1 MKKFVLVLCS
11 LLLCGAASAHTAAA
25 QSDDEGS
32 VAIDN
37 CLKAWGKH
45 PFGANPKFRSLPV
58 TVTVFG
64 IGTPNVD
71 SVKTSDPELVL
82 VKAGV
87 NVMGGTTVEL
97 QNPNGWYCFVT
108 NVNVMGKMKIKAA
121 CTAHL
126 AQSHDGVTVMGADST
141 NRSVTVMGKTV
152 VELQGCPGKSHD
164 TTAFTLAGENLTSHD
179 AYADRHALHT
189 NRGSHAEISFR

>member
-1 MKKFVLVLCS
+1 MKRFALMLFS
-11 LLLCGAASAHTAAA
+11 LMVCAAASARTVTA
-25 QSDDEGS
+25 QTQDESS

-45 PFGANPKFRSLPV
+45 PFGENPKFRSLPV
-58 TVTVFG
+58 TVKVFG

-71 SVKTSDPELVL
+71 TIKTSGPDLVL

-87 NVMGGTTVEL
+87 NVMGGTTVDL

-126 AQSHDGVTVMGADST
+126 AQSHDGVTVLGGDST
-141 NRSVTVMGKTV
+141 NKSVTVMGKTEI
-152 VELQGCPGKSHD
+152 ELQGCPKKDDSTISHSP
-164 TTAFTLAGENLTSHD
+164 NPVHN
-179 AYADRHALHT
+179 HVP
-189 NRGSHAEISFR
+189 ISFW

>member
-1 MKKFVLVLCS
+1 MMKRIALVLFS
-11 LLLCGAASAHTAAA
+11 LMLCATTSARIVAA
-25 QSDDEGS
+25 QDESS

-45 PFGANPKFRSLPV
+45 PFGEHPKFRSLPV
-58 TVTVFG
+58 TVKVFG

-71 SVKTSDPELVL
+71 TVKTSGPDLVL

-87 NVMGGTTVEL
+87 NVMGGTTVDL

-126 AQSHDGVTVMGADST
+126 AQSHDGVTVMGGDST
-141 NRSVTVMGKTV
+141 NKSVTVMGKTEI
-152 VELQGCPGKSHD
+152 ELQGCPKKDDSV
-164 TTAFTLAGENLTSHD
+164 TPMFIPTRTAANHV
-179 AYADRHALHT
+179 
-189 NRGSHAEISFR
+189 EISLW

>member
-1 MKKFVLVLCS
+1 MKRFALVLF
-11 LLLCGAASAHTAAA
+11 LLMLSTTSAARTISAQTP
-25 QSDDEGS
+25 DEAS

-45 PFGANPKFRSLPV
+45 PFGVNPKFRSLPV
-58 TVTVFG
+58 TVRVFG
-64 IGTPNVD
+64 IGTPNID
-71 SVKTSDPELVL
+71 SVKTSEPDLVL

-87 NVMGGTTVEL
+87 NVMGGTTIDL
-97 QNPNGWYCFVT
+97 RNPNGWYCFVT

-141 NRSVTVMGKTV
+141 NKSVTVMGKTEI
-152 VELQGCPGKSHD
+152 ELVGCATKHD
-164 TTAFTLAGENLTSHD
+164 VALTGQS
-179 AYADRHALHT
+179 RQRVSALHSSPT
-189 NRGSHAEISFR
+189 

>member
-1 MKKFVLVLCS
+1 MKRLMLILFTLML
-11 LLLCGAASAHTAAA
+11 GATSAARTVNA
-25 QSDDEGS
+25 QTQDEGS

-58 TVTVFG
+58 TVKVFG
-64 IGTPNVD
+64 IGTPNID
-71 SVKTSDPELVL
+71 SVKTSEPDLVL

-87 NVMGGTTVEL
+87 NVMGGTTIDL

-126 AQSHDGVTVMGADST
+126 AQSHDGVTVMGGDST
-141 NRSVTVMGKTV
+141 NKSVTVMGKTEI
-152 VELQGCPGKSHD
+152 ELQGCPKKD
-164 TTAFTLAGENLTSHD
+164 DAAIATSVI
-179 AYADRHALHT
+179 RSSS
-189 NRGSHAEISFR
+189 G

>member
-1 MKKFVLVLCS
+1 MKRLVLVLFS
-11 LLLCGAASAHTAAA
+11 LMLCATASARTVAA
-25 QSDDEGS
+25 QDEGS

-58 TVTVFG
+58 TVKVFG

-71 SVKTSDPELVL
+71 TVKTSGPDLVL

-87 NVMGGTTVEL
+87 NVMGGTTVDL

-108 NVNVMGKMKIKAA
+108 NVNVMGKMKIKAP

-126 AQSHDGVTVMGADST
+126 AQSHDGVTVMGGDST
-141 NRSVTVMGKTV
+141 NKSVTVMGKTEI
-152 VELQGCPGKSHD
+152 ELQGCPKKDDSA
-164 TTAFTLAGENLTSHD
+164 TSMFIPTRTAAH
-179 AYADRHALHT
+179 
-189 NRGSHAEISFR
+189 HAEISLW

>member
-1 MKKFVLVLCS
+1 MKRWSLVLYS
-11 LLLCGAASAHTAAA
+11 LLLCGVIPAHAVSAQTE
-25 QSDDEGS
+25 DEGS

-45 PFGANPKFRSLPV
+45 PFGVNPKFRSLPV
-58 TVTVFG
+58 TVKVFG

-71 SVKTSDPELVL
+71 TVKTTGPDLVL

-87 NVMGGTTVEL
+87 NVMGGTTIDL

-126 AQSHDGVTVMGADST
+126 AQSHDGVTVMGGDST
-141 NRSVTVMGKTV
+141 NKSVTVMGKTE
-152 VELQGCPGKSHD
+152 VELQGCPKKIED
-164 TTAFTLAGENLTSHD
+164 AITAASPGSRASPYYYPATS
-179 AYADRHALHT
+179 A
-189 NRGSHAEISFR
+189 

>member
-1 MKKFVLVLCS
+1 MKRFAFVLFA
-11 LLLCGAASAHTAAA
+11 LLVSGAIPARAVSA
-25 QSDDEGS
+25 QGDEDSS

-45 PFGANPKFRSLPV
+45 PFGTNPKFRSLPV
-58 TVTVFG
+58 TVKVFG

-71 SVKTSDPELVL
+71 TVKTSGPDLVL

-87 NVMGGTTVEL
+87 NVMGGTTVDL

-126 AQSHDGVTVMGADST
+126 AQSHDGVTVMGGDST
-141 NRSVTVMGKTV
+141 NKSVTVMGKTV
-152 VELQGCPGKSHD
+152 VELQGCPAKEKIDASFSA
-164 TTAFTLAGENLTSHD
+164 TALSPSAREVRL
-179 AYADRHALHT
+179 
-189 NRGSHAEISFR
+189 RG